1 MSLFRSQ
8 SLRRRLVLISL
19 ITTGA
24 TLVLTNLS
32 YISLEYYLNKRDTEK
47 KLQVLGTVIADR
59 IPSAVTFAD
68 TELVSNSL
76 STLKS
81 DDAIVR
87 GCVYGKDQALIG
99 SYYADTYQRQD
110 CPNHLPRLSKLP
122 NHDLSGFFPVKRD
135 TGTIGTLYIESSR
148 EYLLERFIQ
157 FMLFSILITAAA
169 IGLALLLAD
178 KLKDVISTPMRE
190 LRGTL
195 TEILNKGVYSIRAS
209 KTNNDELGD
218 LVDLFNRLL
227 TTIDE
232 ENQSLKASEERF
244 RKLTALSPVG
254 IFQVDPNQKLQYVNQ
269 RWRDIH
275 GLSNEK
281 PDLQDWF
288 EMIHPKDL
296 VGTQEAWNRLV
307 LDQDGIALEL
317 RLIRSDMTHT
327 WLHLMASTL
336 HDQDGQLLGYLGA
349 VSDISE
355 LKAAQMQMETLA
367 FYDPLT
373 GLANRRLFKNRLETS
388 VKAAIRSGRSMALMF
403 LDMDQFKRVNDTL
416 GHDAGDV
423 LLKEVSNRLSNIVR
437 ESDTVSR
444 IGGDEFTILLTDI
457 STAFDVR
464 TVADKILKAMA
475 KPIRVKGQDILTSV
489 SIGITLTPD
498 DSIDINV
505 LMKNADLAMYSAKE
519 QGRNNYQFFS
529 EEMNHSILEH
539 LAIEKEITQAI
550 EQDQFTL
557 FFQPKISLCDY
568 RTTGV
573 ETLIRW
579 QHPDKGIITPDNF
592 IPVAEETGQI
602 IDIGNWVLEQACR
615 QISDLIRKQVMP
627 SDAKVAVNLSAKQFT
642 DPKLAE
648 RIRNVIEITN
658 IPPCCLELEIT
669 ESTLMDDVEAAI
681 SIMQEIK
688 KTGVSIAIDDFGT
701 GYSSLS
707 YIKRFPIDVLKV
719 DRSFVMDIPDDKND
733 MAITAAV
740 IAMAH
745 KLDLNVVA
753 EGVESDEQLQ
763 YLKLNKCDEG
773 QGYLFSRPLSLA
785 QLNQYLAISA
795 KRRVNSYES

>member
-81 DDAIVR
+81 DYAIVR

-122 NHDLSGFFPVKRD
+122 NHDMSGFFPVKRD
-135 TGTIGTLYIESSR
+135 TETIGTLYIESSR

-327 WLHLMASTL
+327 WVHLMASTL

-457 STAFDVR
+457 STALDVR

-773 QGYLFSRPLSLA
+773 QGYLFSRPLSLT